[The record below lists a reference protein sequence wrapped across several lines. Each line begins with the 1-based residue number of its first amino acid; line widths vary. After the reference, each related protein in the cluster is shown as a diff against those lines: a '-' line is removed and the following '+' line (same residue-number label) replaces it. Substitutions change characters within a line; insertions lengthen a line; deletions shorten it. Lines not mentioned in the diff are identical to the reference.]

1 MALKVLML
9 RKKKD
14 GLQKQL
20 DALREKQAGF
30 EAREKEL
37 EEAINELTEE
47 SSEEERAA
55 VTEAVNAFEAER
67 TATETEVADLEKEI
81 ADIESEIDEEESKQ
95 GGGPEPEP
103 TSEPMPGPEPK
114 EGARTKGGLHMI
126 RSKVFRG
133 MPEHEVRTMMDSE
146 RVQSFLGEI
155 RTAMKEKR
163 ALTNVG
169 LLIPDEF
176 LGLIREN
183 IIDYSKLYASVRVV
197 MLSGKGRQTI
207 AGTIPEAVWTECCAN
222 LNELSLAFNE
232 VDVDCWKVGGYFA
245 VCNATLEDA
254 DIDLA
259 SELISNIGEAIGY
272 ALDKAILFGLGT
284 RMPQGVV
291 TRLAQTS
298 KPADYPDTYRTWVD
312 LHTKN
317 ILKTNKTGA
326 ELFKWLLETSAVIT
340 NNYARGEIVWAMN
353 DKTYKK
359 LKAEGLSVNAAGAIV
374 SGIDGSMPVVGG
386 KAVVL
391 NFIADYDIAFG
402 YFGLYLLGERRGI
415 TVGQSEHYRFLQD
428 QTVFKGTARY
438 DGIPVIAEA
447 FALININN
455 TNPTTVYSFAPDS
468 ANASE

>member
-20 DALREKQAGF
+20 DALRAKQAGF

-55 VTEAVNAFEAER
+55 VTEAVDAFEAER
-67 TATETEVADLEKEI
+67 TATETEAADLEKEI
-81 ADIESEIDEEESKQ
+81 ADIESEIDEEEAKQ
-95 GGGPEPEP
+95 GGDPELEPTPEP
-103 TSEPMPGPEPK
+103 TPEPGSK
-114 EGARTKGGLHMI
+114 EERTKGGLHMV

-133 MPEHEVRTMMDSE
+133 MPEHEVRTMIESE
-146 RVQSFLGEI
+146 NVKAFLSEV
-155 RTAMKEKR
+155 RTAISEKR
-163 ALTNVG
+163 AITNAG

-176 LGLIREN
+176 LALIREN
-183 IIDYSKLYASVRVV
+183 IENYSKLYDSTRVV
-197 MLSGKGRQTI
+197 TLNGKGRQPI

-222 LNELSLAFNE
+222 LNELALGFNE
-232 VDVDCWKVGGYFA
+232 VDVDCWKVGGFFA
-245 VCNATLEDA
+245 ICDATLEDA

-259 SELISNIGEAIGY
+259 GEIITAIGQAIGY

-298 KPADYPDTYRTWVD
+298 EPADYPDTYRTWVD
-312 LHTKN
+312 FHTKN
-317 ILKTNKTGA
+317 ILKTNKTGV
-326 ELFKWLLETSAVIT
+326 ELFKWLVETSAIT
-340 NNYARGEIVWAMN
+340 SNKYARGEMVWAMN

-359 LKAEGLSVNAAGAIV
+359 LLAEGLSINAAGAIV
-374 SGIDGSMPVVGG
+374 SGVDGSMPILGG
-386 KAVVL
+386 KVVVL
-391 NFIADYDIAFG
+391 NFIADYDIVFG
-402 YFGLYLLGERRGI
+402 YFDLYLLGERRGI
-415 TVGQSEHYRFLQD
+415 KLSQSEHVKFLQD

-447 FALININN
+447 FGLININN